1 MSAADGGIAAVSAR
15 FRRAAA
21 REREQLLRRRDRV
34 VRERDARS
42 AALREAEARLAEIDL
57 RLEALAELAGPA
69 GYEQPSGDGGERELR
84 GAAIRKVAVGVLR
97 ASFGEPR
104 PVHYRRWLE
113 MLHGAGYSVAGEHED
128 AVFLCQLLRSPVV
141 RSTTRPGVYE
151 LDIEAPRRLQAKLE
165 RCQGRLAEVAAAR
178 PSTEA
183 RRVRDEL
190 LRTQE
195 RIERDLAEATEVLPD
210 SLAGGTP

>member
-57 RLEALAELAGPA
+57 RLEALAELAGS
-69 GYEQPSGDGGERELR
+69 EQASGDGRGDRELR

-165 RCQGRLAEVAAAR
+165 RCHGRLAEVAAAR

-183 RRVRDEL
+183 RRIRDEL